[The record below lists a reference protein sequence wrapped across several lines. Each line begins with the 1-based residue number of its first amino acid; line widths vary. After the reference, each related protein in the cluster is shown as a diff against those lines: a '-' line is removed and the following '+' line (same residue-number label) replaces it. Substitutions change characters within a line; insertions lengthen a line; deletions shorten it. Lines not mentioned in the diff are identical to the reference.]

1 MQIGSTAQQL
11 DRKTPRPPLNGKQL
25 RCPSRQME
33 SKNAVTVKPSVGK
46 GRPALAFLM
55 RRGKERNAGRGG
67 NRAGKIGPC
76 QKYRQ
81 IGSLHRPRACRVRHS
96 CEELEGGGCFH

>member
-33 SKNAVTVKPSVGK
+33 SKKGVTVKPRVGK
-46 GRPALAFLM
+46 GRPDMAFLM
-55 RRGKERNAGRGG
+55 RRGQERNAGRGAS
-67 NRAGKIGPC
+67 AGKLAPARKTG
-76 QKYRQ
+76 K
-81 IGSLHRPRACRVRHS
+81 
-96 CEELEGGGCFH
+96 